1 MKKSLAILLAVYEP
15 REEWLIEL
23 LSSLNAQTYPY
34 LRLYVRDDAS
44 PTYPFDRLQALLKE
58 HITHFPFE
66 ARRNET
72 NQGSNKTFE
81 ALVRDCDE
89 HYIAFCDQDDVWLP
103 QKLEK
108 TVALFEESDLN
119 PTLVC
124 TNVCVTDGDGNQI
137 APTMEQ
143 HRRRHTFARGRDLA
157 STLIYRN
164 FVMGC
169 TVVMER
175 ERALSYLPF
184 PSEAVHDHYLA
195 FRAAADGAI
204 DYLAEPQLRY
214 RVYGGNQTGVMT
226 GVASKADY
234 KKQRIDVFDNRVNC
248 FAKTATLPELELAVA
263 WSEAR
268 KRNFARERG
277 GFRALWRLRHVNR
290 VTSLFELFALRF
302 PTPLFRLA
310 IRAIQKGV
318 L

>member
-15 REEWLIEL
+15 REDWLVEL
-23 LSSLNAQTYPY
+23 LSSLNAQTYPN

-44 PTYPFDRLQALLKE
+44 PTFPPERLQALLE
-58 HITHFPFE
+58 QHITRFPYE
-66 ARRNET
+66 LRRNGS
-72 NQGSNKTFE
+72 NAGSNKTFE
-81 ALVRDCDE
+81 TLVTDCNE

-108 TVALFEESDLN
+108 TVDLFEQSDQN

-124 TNVCVTDGDGNQI
+124 TNVSVTDGNGKLI
-137 APTMEQ
+137 AQTMEQ
-143 HRRRHTFARGRDLA
+143 HRRRHTFARGKDLA

-184 PSEAVHDHYLA
+184 PKEAVHDHYLA

-204 DYLAEPQLRY
+204 DYLSEPQLRY

-226 GVASKADY
+226 GVSSKADY
-234 KKQRIDVFDNRVNC
+234 KKQRIDVFDSRVAC
-248 FAKTATLPELELAVA
+248 FAQSAALPELELALK

-268 KRNFARERG
+268 KQNFAREKG
-277 GFRALWRLRHVNR
+277 GFRALWKLRHVNR

-310 IRAIQKGV
+310 IRAIQKGT